1 MRFTLVMSYSEAGGA
16 ALSRE
21 EMEAG
26 RQAFD
31 AYGAALHEA
40 GVLVAAEVFTPV
52 ASSTTIRRGE
62 VVPTQDASAEQLS
75 GIFLVDVADEAAA
88 VEWAKRCPAAEFGT
102 MVVRQSAVSFVDGGW
117 SA

>member
-16 ALSRE
+16 ALSAE

-40 GVLVAAEVFTPV
+40 GVLVAAEVFAPV
-52 ASSTTIRRGE
+52 ASSTTIREGE
-62 VVPTQDASAEQLS
+62 VVGPQDVSAEQLS
-75 GIFLVDVADEAAA
+75 GVFLVDVADEAAA
-88 VEWAKRCPAAEFGT
+88 IEWARRCPAAQWGT
-102 MVVRQSAVSFVDGGW
+102 MIVRQSAVSFVGGGW